1 MRETNRLDRVCSNQ
15 REIRTRQF
23 GRKFDLRRRDME
35 RGFLINIRDADNNR
49 SAPLA
54 NPDRDAGHRSVKSF
68 PQAGKSRSVVCAA
81 QRQTRNRIID
91 DLPVTTNRCVAS
103 NEPWSGRRRKRDDG

>member
-1 MRETNRLDRVCSNQ
+1 LPETNRLDRVCSNQ
-15 REIRTRQF
+15 REIGTRQF
-23 GRKFDLRRRDME
+23 GKKFNLRDME

-54 NPDRDAGHRSVKSF
+54 SPDRDAGHRNVKSF
-68 PQAGKSRSVVCAA
+68 PQAGNSRSAVCAP
-81 QRQTRNRIID
+81 QKQMRNRIID

-103 NEPWSGRRRKRDDG
+103 NGPWSGRRRKRDDG